1 MKKIVSILN
10 LILPTTF
17 FYLIYIKWGIIPA
30 TCLSFLISG
39 ISLAVQYY
47 KTKKISNTAVL
58 GLLGLLASGIAIY
71 FTGNEKFYYV
81 PALAMNVIT
90 FVFLCTLSIQRK
102 SVLHYLAKDFEI
114 AAIN

>member
-90 FVFLCTLSIQRK
+90 FVFFMYFIDTKEKRSALSCEG
-102 SVLHYLAKDFEI
+102 F
-114 AAIN
+114 